1 MRASTL
7 RKRALSCARRLSIDH
22 RFGLQGLNTKLGD
35 APSRRSA
42 VKDDDDV
49 MIEVDLAYAQLRKT
63 LPAGERLGINNEVT
77 DGRITGAGD
86 LTDEMQAFAASIAA
100 KRLVTQE
107 EAFNVLKS
115 LLEPEHRA

>member
-1 MRASTL
+1 L
-7 RKRALSCARRLSIDH
+7 RDRLSTDH
-22 RFGLQGLNTKLGD
+22 RFGLQGLSTRLD
-35 APSRRSA
+35 DEPTRRPA

-49 MIEVDLAYAQLRKT
+49 MIDVDLAYAQLRKT
-63 LPAGERLGINNEVT
+63 LPASERLGVNNEVT

-86 LTDEMQAFAASIAA
+86 LTEEMQAFAESITA

-107 EAFNVLKS
+107 EAFNVLRS